1 MSLLH
6 ERPTLDDLRNLP
18 PTITV
23 PDACKILGIG
33 RRNGYQLARDNAFPA
48 SVIRNGTGYL
58 VVTASLL
65 RVLEIDSSVPA

>member
-1 MSLLH
+1 
-6 ERPTLDDLRNLP
+6 
-18 PTITV
+18 V